1 MIDSHAH
8 LDMEAFDLDR
18 EEVLNR
24 AKAAGVRKIL
34 SLALIDEKATYKQA
48 FEIVE
53 GSEMLSTAVGC
64 TPHDAKD
71 FGVDG
76 ERLLLELAGRPKVLA
91 IGEVGLD
98 YHYNLSPPET
108 QRDVFRRQIRVAR
121 KLSLPLII
129 HHREAEQDL
138 ITILDEEGASEVGCV
153 FHSYTAGPELARAGL
168 DRSFYISFS
177 GILTFKN
184 AKSLREVA
192 GTVPLDRV
200 LVETDCPYLAPV
212 PHRGKRCE
220 PAFVVETARVLAEV
234 LGTSVQDV
242 ERATDEN
249 FHRLFGI

>member
-34 SLALIDEKATYKQA
+34 SLALIDEEASYEQA

-71 FGVDG
+71 FGGDG

-108 QRDVFRRQIRVAR
+108 QRDVFRRQVRVAR

-129 HHREAEQDL
+129 HHREAEEDL

-168 DRSFYISFS
+168 DRGFYISFS

-184 AKSLREVA
+184 AKSLRDVA
-192 GTVPLDRV
+192 GTVPLDRL

-220 PAFVVETARVLAEV
+220 PVFVLETAKVLAEV
-234 LGTSVQDV
+234 LGTSVDEV
-242 ERATDEN
+242 DRATDEN

>member
-18 EEVLNR
+18 DEVLNR
-24 AKAAGVRKIL
+24 AEAAGVRKIL
-34 SLALIDEKATYKQA
+34 SLALLDEKASYEQA
-48 FEIVE
+48 FEMVE
-53 GSEMLSTAVGC
+53 RSEMLRTAVGC

-71 FGVDG
+71 FGADG
-76 ERLLLELAGRPKVLA
+76 EKLLEVLAGRPKVVA

-121 KLSLPLII
+121 KLSRPLII
-129 HHREAEQDL
+129 HHREAEADL
-138 ITILDEEGASEVGCV
+138 IAILDEEGASEVGCV

-168 DRSFYISFS
+168 DRGFYISFS

-192 GTVPLDRV
+192 GTVPLDRL

-234 LGTSVQDV
+234 LGIPVQEV
-242 ERATDEN
+242 EEATDEN
-249 FHRLFGI
+249 FHRMFRL

>member
-24 AKAAGVRKIL
+24 AEAAGVRKIL
-34 SLALIDEKATYKQA
+34 SLALLDEKASYKKA
-48 FEIVE
+48 LEIVE
-53 GSEMLSTAVGC
+53 GREMLVTAVGC

-71 FGVDG
+71 FGVEG
-76 ERLLLELAGRPKVLA
+76 EELLEELAGRPKVLA

-98 YHYNLSPPET
+98 YHYNLSPPEI
-108 QRDVFRRQIRVAR
+108 QKDVFRRQIRVAR

-129 HHREAEQDL
+129 HHREAELDL
-138 ITILDEEGASEVGCV
+138 VTILDEEGASEVGCV
-153 FHSYTAGPELARAGL
+153 FHSYTAGPELARSGL
-168 DRSFYISFS
+168 ARGFYISFS

-184 AKSLREVA
+184 AKSLRGVA
-192 GTVPLDRV
+192 ATVPLDRV

-220 PAFVVETARVLAEV
+220 PAFVVETAKVLAEA
-234 LGTSVQDV
+234 LGMSALEV
-242 ERATDEN
+242 ERVTDEN
-249 FHRLFGI
+249 FHRLFRI

>member
-24 AKAAGVRKIL
+24 AEAAGVGKIL
-34 SLALIDEKATYKQA
+34 SLALLDEEASYEQA
-48 FEIVE
+48 FKIVE
-53 GSEMLSTAVGC
+53 GSEMLWTAVGC

-71 FGVDG
+71 FGVEG
-76 ERLLLELAGRPKVLA
+76 EQLLEELAGRPKVVA

-98 YHYNLSPPET
+98 YHYNLSPPEI

-138 ITILDEEGASEVGCV
+138 ISILDEEGASKVGCV

-168 DRSFYISFS
+168 DRGFTISFS

-184 AKSLREVA
+184 AKSLRDVA
-192 GTVPLDRV
+192 ATVPLDRV

-220 PAFVVETARVLAEV
+220 PAFVVDTAKVLAEV
-234 LGTSVQDV
+234 LGLSTREV

-249 FHRLFGI
+249 FHRLFRI

>member
-8 LDMEAFDLDR
+8 LDMNAFDTDL

-24 AKAAGVRKIL
+24 AKAAGVRTVL
-34 SLALIDEKATYKQA
+34 SLALLDGKSSHAKAFALIDRN
-48 FEIVE
+48 
-53 GSEMLSTAVGC
+53 EMLTTAVGC

-76 ERLLLELAGRPKVLA
+76 ESKLEELAGRPKVLA

-108 QRDVFRRQIRVAR
+108 QRDVFRRQTRVAR
-121 KLSLPLII
+121 KLNLPLII

-138 ITILDEEGASEVGCV
+138 ITILDEERAQEVGGV
-153 FHSYTAGPELARAGL
+153 FHSYTAGWELARAGL
-168 DRSFYISFS
+168 DRGFYISFS
-177 GILTFKN
+177 GILTFKK
-184 AKSLREVA
+184 AQSLRDVA
-192 GTVPLDRV
+192 AEVPLDRV

-220 PAFVVETARVLAEV
+220 PAFVVETAKV
-234 LGTSVQDV
+234 LGETLGISVRDV
-242 ERATDEN
+242 EEATDEN
-249 FHRLFGI
+249 FHRLFWA